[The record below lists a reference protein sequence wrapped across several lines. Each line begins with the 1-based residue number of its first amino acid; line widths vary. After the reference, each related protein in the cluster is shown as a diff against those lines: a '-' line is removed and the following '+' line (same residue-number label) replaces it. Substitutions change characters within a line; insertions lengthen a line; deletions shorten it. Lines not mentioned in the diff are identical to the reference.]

1 MRSRPRRALALV
13 ALLGGLAPAALAQEA
28 FAVIANPGV
37 TGGQIK
43 KETLAAV
50 FLRQMTRWSDGTAIK
65 PVDQSARAPLRASF
79 SQQALGQSVASVT
92 TYWSQQ
98 ITSGKGPPPP
108 VKTTDAEVI
117 AYVRANAGAIG
128 YVAVGSLAE
137 DSGVKVLKVI
147 E

>member
-1 MRSRPRRALALV
+1 MRSRSLRALAL
-13 ALLGGLAPAALAQEA
+13 AAALGGLAPAALAQEA
-28 FAVIANPGV
+28 FAVIASPGV
-37 TGGQIK
+37 PGGQIK

-50 FLRQMTRWSDGTAIK
+50 FLRQMTRWSDGTPIK
-65 PVDQSARAPLRASF
+65 PVDQSTRAPLRASF
-79 SQQALGQSVASVT
+79 SQQTLGQSVASVT
-92 TYWSQQ
+92 TYWARQ

-117 AYVRANAGAIG
+117 AYVRTNAGAIG

-137 DSGVKVLKVI
+137 GSGVKVLKVI